1 MGGRPALSSGTA
13 ATYRHATG
21 DAPDYLAAIH
31 HRCGL
36 LAQPPRHLI
45 HRTRPPPPTSVVAVA
60 HLTSAWGWQYPACRR
75 RIGCEVHVGP
85 ASAAGFPGPV
95 MAGMNRLASVESGLA
110 SAAGHSAG
118 IPLLMHHAYMRTSGE
133 PTGSGRG
140 QTWSVGMIHSS
151 PMAVWRGRVTM

>member
-45 HRTRPPPPTSVVAVA
+45 HRTRPRSPSSAAASTSGTAWLLRPGCAVA
-60 HLTSAWGWQYPACRR
+60 AYVRRLMMRLSPAAIRDAAT
-75 RIGCEVHVGP
+75 VGHR
-85 ASAAGFPGPV
+85 AARV
-95 MAGMNRLASVESGLA
+95 
-110 SAAGHSAG
+110 
-118 IPLLMHHAYMRTSGE
+118 
-133 PTGSGRG
+133 
-140 QTWSVGMIHSS
+140 
-151 PMAVWRGRVTM
+151 RGRWLAVRSTSLAGKRLRSDLVGGHDPQ